1 VTQPPTPTRRPKER
15 FGGLWPIKDLHL
27 SALARGAS
35 QVGLLKALSA
45 AFSFSLSVVLGR
57 ALGAEATGVY
67 FLAVTTAA
75 IAATVGRVGLDSA
88 VIRHVATRASSNNWS
103 GVREIHRSATAI
115 CLVSSTSI
123 AGVLYL
129 SADYLAGT
137 VFADPAL
144 ASPLRIVAFAVVPLA
159 LSVLVSRELQGLS
172 EIRHSVMVFSILP
185 TGLTLLGTWAA
196 VQRWGVDGSIAAY
209 LIALILATAY
219 GFLAWRHSVRRRWSS
234 PERERPPAMTSDLLR
249 SGSPLLVGALLQLV
263 IQMSG
268 TVMLG
273 IWADNS
279 DVSQFSVAWRT
290 ALLLTFVL
298 LAVNT
303 IAQPKFAELYSRG
316 DLKTLASTANKATL
330 LMTVGAAPLFIVFIA
345 APTWVMSAFGH
356 DFIEGAATLQ
366 ILAIGQF
373 VNVAAGSVGVLLVM
387 SGHER
392 DFRNV
397 QIVAASVSM
406 ILNCALIPA
415 FGAAGAATAAAAALI
430 AQNVLFGY
438 FVWIR
443 LRILTMV
450 PDRLVQRFRR
460 D

>member
-1 VTQPPTPTRRPKER
+1 M
-15 FGGLWPIKDLHL
+15 
-27 SALARGAS
+27 
-35 QVGLLKALSA
+35 KALSA
-45 AFSFSLSVVLGR
+45 IFSFSLSVVLGR
-57 ALGAEATGVY
+57 ALGAEASGVY

-88 VIRHVATRASSNNWS
+88 VIRHVATKAASNDWS
-103 GVREIHRSATAI
+103 GVRQIHRSATAI
-115 CLVSSTSI
+115 CLVSSMII

-129 SADYLAGT
+129 TADFLSGT
-137 VFADPAL
+137 VFMDQAL
-144 ASPLRIVAFAVVPLA
+144 ASPLRIVAFAVIPLA

-196 VQRWGVDGSIAAY
+196 VQHWEVDGSIVAY
-209 LIALILATAY
+209 LFALVLATAY
-219 GFLAWRHSVRRRWSS
+219 GFLTWHRSLRRRSS
-234 PERERPPAMTSDLLR
+234 SLKREQCPSATADLLR
-249 SGSPLLVGALLQLV
+249 SGGPLLIGALLQLV

-268 TVMLG
+268 TVLLG
-273 IWADNS
+273 LWADNS
-279 DVSQFSVAWRT
+279 DVSHFAVAWRT
-290 ALLLTFVL
+290 ALLLTFIL

-316 DLKTLASTANKATL
+316 DLKTLAATVNKATL
-330 LMTVGAAPLFIVFIA
+330 LMTVGATPLFIVFIV
-345 APTWVMSAFGH
+345 APTWVMSAFGR
-356 DFIEGAATLQ
+356 DFIDGAATLQ

-397 QIVAASVSM
+397 QLVAASVSM
-406 ILNCALIPA
+406 ILNCALIPT

-443 LRILTMV
+443 LRILTLV